1 MTTDRDVAPGDTRL
15 SPNFWRLWTGESV
28 SAFGTYVT
36 LLALQVLVLVTMHGN
51 AQDVGWVN
59 AARWLPYLLFGLLVG
74 AWVERRRRQPVMIA
88 TDLLCGALLA
98 VIPLAWALDVLSV
111 PVLVAVVFLYGA
123 AALCND
129 AASMAAL
136 PRIVPRNNLQ
146 RAHALS
152 DGSSAVAQTAGPALA
167 GVLIRVLGA
176 PIAVLVDAASYVF
189 SAVMMGTLRLNE
201 KRVVSTKSETRSSGS
216 AVRDLRRDIGDGV
229 RWIYRGH
236 TLAPLAIGTHVWF
249 AANATLGVVV
259 PTFALHTVHLSVL
272 QFSITSAIAG
282 LGAIVGASITTVVGR
297 RLGTGRTII
306 TAHLISVVGVVVMAL
321 AFASHNWAA
330 MTAIAVGQG
339 LHGIAMGMS
348 NSHETGYRQAVT
360 PDELQA
366 RTNITMRA
374 FNRAVIVVF
383 APVAGLLATVI
394 ETRASLLVAA
404 GVFALAVVMLAAS
417 PVRQANVMEPH

>member
-36 LLALQVLVLVTMHGN
+36 LLALQVLVLVTLHGN

-88 TDLLCGALLA
+88 TDLLCGGLLA
-98 VIPLAWALDVLSV
+98 VIPLAWATGVLSV

-176 PIAVLVDAASYVF
+176 PVAVLVDAASYVF
-189 SAVMMGTLRLNE
+189 SAVMMGTLRLDE
-201 KRVVSTKSETRSSGS
+201 KRVLPGRFESS
-216 AVRDLRRDIGDGV
+216 VRRDIGDGV

-259 PTFALHTVHLSVL
+259 PTFALHTVRLSVL

-282 LGAIVGASITTVVGR
+282 LGAVVGASITTAVGR

-330 MTAIAVGQG
+330 MTTLAVGQG

-394 ETRASLLVAA
+394 GTRASLLVAA
-404 GVFALAVVMLAAS
+404 GVFALAVVVLAAS
-417 PVRQANVMEPH
+417 PVRQANIMEPR